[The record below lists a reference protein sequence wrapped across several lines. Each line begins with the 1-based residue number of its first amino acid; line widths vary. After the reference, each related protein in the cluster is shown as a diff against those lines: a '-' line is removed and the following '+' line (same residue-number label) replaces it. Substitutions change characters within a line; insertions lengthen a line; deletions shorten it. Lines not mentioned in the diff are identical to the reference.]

1 MPKRVLI
8 FSEDACV
15 QVVDSPEAAIVQC
28 EGIDVLSQVHWFFD
42 IEGQPLVPVLDDP
55 KLGKRFLFWVV
66 YSAPLP
72 LVPNAR
78 RTAVVSAV
86 IIAATVTLA
95 LNPSTRSLPDTL
107 PPLWSGFFGLIV
119 SVAFF
124 LPLGAAAYVLR
135 NAELLRGRDIQLGG
149 VSAFFWFCYS
159 ILGWYALHRRVRI
172 AAGVEAWTPGR
183 GESIVHRHH
192 IEHTREH

>member
-1 MPKRVLI
+1 MILRWLINVRPLPFAVLCGLPLGLI
-8 FSEDACV
+8 MAVISTVPLTVMSDVAG
-15 QVVDSPEAAIVQC
+15 VVLGFLA
-28 EGIDVLSQVHWFFD
+28 FF
-42 IEGQPLVPVLDDP
+42 GYP
-55 KLGKRFLFWVV
+55 FWVV

-86 IIAATVTLA
+86 IIAATLTLA

-107 PPLWSGFFGLIV
+107 PPLWSDFFGLIV
-119 SVAFF
+119 GVAFF
-124 LPLGAAAYVLR
+124 LPFGAAAYVLR

-149 VSAFFWFCYS
+149 VSAFLWFCYP

-183 GESIVHRHH
+183 GESIVH
-192 IEHTREH
+192 